1 MFALNGD
8 TMLYYF
14 PFLLILVTFE
24 LSLSAYKSS
33 GSEWTTRIALGNFI
47 VNLLW
52 TALLL
57 SIVFN
62 PNLFTPEFVPYM
74 VELYDSTKEK
84 ITFTIN
90 LSKTAIVV
98 AVIVTNSIDVYNGFN
113 NIGVKEET

>member
-24 LSLSAYKSS
+24 LSLSVYKST
-33 GSEWTTRIALGNFI
+33 GSQWTTKIAASNFL

-52 TALLL
+52 IALLL
-57 SIVFN
+57 SIIFN
-62 PNLFTPEFVPYM
+62 PNLFNPEFVPYM
-74 VELYDSTKEK
+74 VELYDSTAEK
-84 ITFTIN
+84 ITLIIN

-98 AVIVTNSIDVYNGFN
+98 AVIATNSIDVYDGFN